1 MKKTIGLLAAGTLL
15 AAAPSM
21 ALAASA
27 GSGWA
32 VGVNSRCSEAMPNGF
47 VLVPCWIRWNHRAG
61 SDW

>member
-1 MKKTIGLLAAGTLL
+1 MKRIMSLL
-15 AAAPSM
+15 AAAALFAVAPST
-21 ALAASA
+21 ALATSG